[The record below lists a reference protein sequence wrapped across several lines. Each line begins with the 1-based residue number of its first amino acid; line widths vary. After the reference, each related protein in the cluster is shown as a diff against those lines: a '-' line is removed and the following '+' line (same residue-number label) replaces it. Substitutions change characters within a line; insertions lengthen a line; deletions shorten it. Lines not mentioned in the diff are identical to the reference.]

1 MCVCDWD
8 YMWFNLYFRIAVS
21 GFWCKLN
28 SLIKRKLSKTKQAIF
43 WTLTLHATLKK
54 TEKKPVIFE
63 ISNKI
68 QNTDFFFFNFLLMIL
83 KWNSRRFVVVIKG
96 QKALSRGKKN
106 YHTLFLTFNFP
117 SNIILA
123 HFQFFFF
130 F

>member
-8 YMWFNLYFRIAVS
+8 YMWLNLYFRIAVS

-43 WTLTLHATLKK
+43 WTLTLQATLKK
-54 TEKKPVIFE
+54 TEKKPGIFE

-68 QNTDFFFFNFLLMIL
+68 QNTDFFFQFFINDIEMKKSEICSCHKRAKSSF
-83 KWNSRRFVVVIKG
+83 
-96 QKALSRGKKN
+96 QGKKN
-106 YHTLFLTFNFP
+106 YHTLFLTLNFP